1 ILKFRVYSRRFS
13 SGRNSTVL
21 ELTPTSVTYTQ
32 KYTSHAI
39 LCIKKYTILNFIFIF
54 LHKISIRFSS

>member
-1 ILKFRVYSRRFS
+1 TRPRLNFRVYSRRFS

-21 ELTPTSVTYTQ
+21 ELTPASVTYTQ

-39 LCIKKYTILNFIFIF
+39 LSIKKYIYIPSRILS
-54 LHKISIRFSS
+54 LYS